1 MSRDG
6 GFAAADLDTSLESD
20 PKMRRLRRIVGPEL
34 AAVAMLAY
42 VLVVLASWREGRRLA
57 LEEAAP
63 DWLEVPPGVGPGLY
77 EAGLLDSEGRV
88 PANAWRGWYGAAAE
102 RRGTQRDRW
111 RRAQARRR
119 TREAP
124 DDGELDDEE
133 SPHRGVIAESS
144 RSHRGVELAESSRS
158 HRGVIAPVRPTVR
171 PAALP
176 AGTDVAFAGAGA
188 REAPAALDDEPDREE
203 PPDPGDEPLDGDPE
217 PARSAGSAETFGE
230 ILARHGYVKP
240 ERTPGR
246 PDAPRG

>member
-1 MSRDG
+1 
-6 GFAAADLDTSLESD
+6 
-20 PKMRRLRRIVGPEL
+20 MRRLRRIVGPEL

-158 HRGVIAPVRPTVR
+158 HRGVIAPVRLPSVR
-171 PAALP
+171 PP
-176 AGTDVAFAGAGA
+176 Y
-188 REAPAALDDEPDREE
+188 R
-203 PPDPGDEPLDGDPE
+203 
-217 PARSAGSAETFGE
+217 PARTSRSR
-230 ILARHGYVKP
+230 ARARARRP
-240 ERTPGR
+240 PPSTTSRTAKSR
-246 PDAPRG
+246 PIRATSR